1 MTYKNNTMGVKN
13 TATEKTTANSRWPG
27 VIQQKKK
34 AMAGRMFM
42 FIALVLA
49 WLVALT
55 AGCEDEQIEW
65 EIEEVPQ
72 LLVVEG
78 SLTSEY
84 QRHQVRLTTSADYFS
99 NQSTPGV
106 PGASVKLVSP
116 RDTFAYEESPNQDG
130 LYLSTKPFAGQPGQS
145 YTLDIRL
152 QEPINQRTHYQASET
167 MIPGM
172 VLDTIE
178 AVLYENPLYV
188 ENSPMDSLI
197 LYITAYGEEPK
208 DIQNYYMVNLYRNQQ
223 ALMDTI
229 DEVEI
234 YSDQEELE
242 GRRVNHLFFFED
254 FQPGDT
260 VGLKLHTIS
269 KGYRRYMNGLENI
282 VNQSGNPFDLSGPPA
297 NATGNIEGAQALG
310 YFRVSQVTHARTI
323 VKEGE

>member
-1 MTYKNNTMGVKN
+1 MGVIN
-13 TATEKTTANSRWPG
+13 TAKENTTAKTRWPG
-27 VIQQKKK
+27 VLQQKKK
-34 AMAGRMFM
+34 VMAGRMF
-42 FIALVLA
+42 LVTAILLA
-49 WLVALT
+49 WLAALT
-55 AGCEDEQIEW
+55 SGCEDEQIEW
-65 EIEEVPQ
+65 ETEEVPQ
-72 LLVVEG
+72 MLVVEG
-78 SLTSEY
+78 TLTSEY

-99 NQSTPGV
+99 NQSTPKV
-106 PGASVKLVSP
+106 SGASVKLISNL
-116 RDTFAYEESPNQDG
+116 DTLAYEESPNQQG
-130 LYLSTKPFAGQPGQS
+130 LYLSSKPFAGQPGQS

-152 QEPINQRTHYQASET
+152 QEPINQQTHYQARET

-188 ENSPMDSLI
+188 ENSPMDSLL

-269 KGYRRYMNGLENI
+269 KGYRKYLDGLENI

-297 NATGNIEGAQALG
+297 NAIGNIEGAQALG

-323 VKEGE
+323 VKKGE

>member
-1 MTYKNNTMGVKN
+1 MHHTSNL
-13 TATEKTTANSRWPG
+13 
-27 VIQQKKK
+27 
-34 AMAGRMFM
+34 MAGKLFL
-42 FIALVLA
+42 FKAIVLA
-49 WLVALT
+49 WLAALA
-55 AGCEDEQIEW
+55 AGCEDEQIKWNTED
-65 EIEEVPQ
+65 VPQ
-72 LLVVEG
+72 MLVVEG
-78 SLTSEY
+78 SLSSEY
-84 QRHQVRLTTSADYFS
+84 QRHQVRLTTSAGYFS
-99 NQSTPGV
+99 NQSTPGLS
-106 PGASVKLVSP
+106 GASVNLISS

-130 LYLSTKPFAGQPGQS
+130 VYLSSEPFAGQPGQS

-152 QEPINQRTHYQASET
+152 QEPINQRSHYQASET

-178 AVLYENPLYV
+178 ATLYENPLYV
-188 ENSPMDSLI
+188 EDSPMDSLI

-208 DIQNYYMVNLYRNQQ
+208 NIQNYYMVNLYRNQQ

-260 VGLKLHTIS
+260 VGLKLYTIS
-269 KGYRRYMNGLENI
+269 KAYRKYLDGIDNI

-310 YFRVSQVTHARTI
+310 YFRVSQVTHARTV
-323 VKEGE
+323 VKKGE

>member
-1 MTYKNNTMGVKN
+1 MGAKN
-13 TATEKTTANSRWPG
+13 TTTEKTTANTRWKA
-27 VIQQKKK
+27 VLHHKKK
-34 AMAGRMFM
+34 ILPERLFPSK
-42 FIALVLA
+42 ALVLI
-49 WLVALT
+49 WLTALT
-55 AGCEDEQIEW
+55 AGCEDEQINW
-65 EIEEVPQ
+65 ETQEVPQ
-72 LLVVEG
+72 MLVVEG

-106 PGASVKLVSP
+106 SGASVKLVSS
-116 RDTFAYEESPNQDG
+116 RDTFAYEESPNQEG
-130 LYLSTKPFAGQPGQS
+130 LYLSSVPFAGQPGQS
-145 YTLDIRL
+145 YTLNIRL
-152 QEPINQRTHYQASET
+152 QEPINQQTHYQASET

-260 VGLKLHTIS
+260 VGLKLFTIS
-269 KGYRRYMNGLENI
+269 KGYRKYLDGLENI

-297 NATGNIEGAQALG
+297 NAKGNIEGAQAVG

-323 VKEGE
+323 VKKGE